1 MVLSLKFMIKQSTQS
16 GFALIL
22 SLIVSSVALAIGLS
36 LLDITIKQLTL
47 GSTTRESEVAFQT
60 AAAGMNCLQY
70 ARNQQPT
77 VSQTNN
83 ASFQINCLGV
93 TMDFTDSDAATS
105 WRQVFSGQV
114 DWTVATG
121 KDVCIEYDMVV
132 IDATG
137 GQRTYTLSSTGQTKT
152 CQSGDICTYALSRG
166 HNLDCSTINGASVF
180 AVQRELTAEF

>member
-1 MVLSLKFMIKQSTQS
+1 MIKQSSQA

-47 GSTTRESEVAFQT
+47 GSTTRESEIAFQT

-77 VSQTNN
+77 LSQTNS

-93 TMDFTDSDAATS
+93 NMNFTDSAPGNTV
-105 WRQVFSGQV
+105 QQLFSGQT
-114 DWTVATG
+114 DWTVDSITG
-121 KDVCIEYDMVV
+121 KQVCIEYDMVV
-132 IDATG
+132 IDATAA
-137 GQRTYTLSSTGQTKT
+137 QQTYTLSSTGQTKT
-152 CQSGDICTYALSRG
+152 CQQGDICTYALSRG
-166 HNLDCSTINGASVF
+166 HNLDCATINGASVF

>member
-1 MVLSLKFMIKQSTQS
+1 MINHSSQS

-47 GSTTRESEVAFQT
+47 SSTTRESEIAFQT

-77 VSQTNN
+77 VSQANN
-83 ASFQINCLGV
+83 STFQIDCLGK
-93 TMDFTDSDAATS
+93 TITFTDSAPGNTV
-105 WRQVFSGQV
+105 QQQYSGQV
-114 DWTVATG
+114 DWTVDPTAG
-121 KDVCIEYDMVV
+121 KNVCIEYDMIVV
-132 IDATG
+132 DATG
-137 GQRTYTLSSTGQTKT
+137 GQQTYTLSSTGQTKT

-166 HNLDCSTINGASVF
+166 HNLDCATVSGASVF